1 MVETFV
7 AAIVCGLFIGILSGL
22 LGIGGGMVMVP
33 ILRLGFGLPAV
44 GATATSLFTIVPTSV
59 TGFVTHIRNK
69 TCVPKLGIAA
79 GIGGAIMSPVGVLLA
94 NASPAWLVMLVAA
107 VIMCYS
113 SFNMFRKALKAPKE
127 GSLVS
132 KVRQAASAKKNAAAP
147 AKRTPEE
154 REAARQA
161 RLAEMEALRPSLGA
175 RDLLKG
181 SLIGLGAGL
190 ASGYIGV
197 GGGFIMVP
205 LFISV
210 LGISMKQASG
220 TSLIAI
226 LILAI
231 PGVVTQGM
239 LGNIDYVAG
248 LALACGSIPGAVL
261 GATLI
266 QYVPERRLRFLFGC
280 FLVLGAV
287 LLAVN
292 EFGVL

>member
-1 MVETFV
+1 MVEMFL
-7 AAIVCGLFIGILSGL
+7 AAIVCGLFIGMLSGL

-33 ILRLGFGLPAV
+33 LLRLGFGLPAV
-44 GATATSLFTIVPTSV
+44 SATATSLFTIVPTSI

-69 TCVPKLGIAA
+69 TCVPKLGVVA
-79 GIGGAIMSPVGVLLA
+79 GIGGAFMSPVGVLAA
-94 NASPAWLVMLVAA
+94 NVSPAWLVMLAAA
-107 VIMCYS
+107 VIMGYS
-113 SFNMFRKALKAPKE
+113 SVNTFRKASKAPKE
-127 GSLVS
+127 GSLFA
-132 KVRQAASAKKNAAAP
+132 KVKRAFDNRGQNPVPTAAEKAAA
-147 AKRTPEE
+147 
-154 REAARQA
+154 REAH
-161 RLAEMEALRPSLGA
+161 LAEMEAMRPHLSGKQLAQGA
-175 RDLLKG
+175 
-181 SLIGLGAGL
+181 LIGLAAGF

-205 LFISV
+205 LFISL

-239 LGNIDYVAG
+239 LGNIDYLAG

-266 QYVPERRLRFLFGC
+266 QYVPERGLRYCFGWFLI
-280 FLVLGAV
+280 LGAM
-287 LLAVN
+287 LLAAN
-292 EFGVL
+292 EFALL

>member
-59 TGFVTHIRNK
+59 TGFVTHIKNK
-69 TCVPKLGIAA
+69 TCVPKLGVAA

-113 SFNMFRKALKAPKE
+113 SFNMFRKAFKAPKE
-127 GSLVS
+127 ESLVS
-132 KVRQAASAKKNAAAP
+132 KVKQGISQRKNAP
-147 AKRTPEE
+147 DSTQDK
-154 REAARQA
+154 EAHAEARKA
-161 RLAEMEALRPSLGA
+161 RLAEMEALRPNLDASQLF
-175 RDLLKG
+175 KG

-205 LFISV
+205 LFISI

-248 LALACGSIPGAVL
+248 LALACGSIPGAAL

-266 QYVPERRLRFLFGC
+266 QYVPERRLRFLFGW

>member
-59 TGFVTHIRNK
+59 TGFVTHIKNK
-69 TCVPKLGIAA
+69 TCVPKLGVAA

-107 VIMCYS
+107 IIMCYS
-113 SFNMFRKALKAPKE
+113 SFNMFRKAFKAPKE
-127 GSLVS
+127 ESLVS
-132 KVRQAASAKKNAAAP
+132 KVRQGISQRKNAMDSALDHEAH
-147 AKRTPEE
+147 AK
-154 REAARQA
+154 ARQE
-161 RLAEMEALRPSLGA
+161 RLAEMEALRPDLGA
-175 RDLLKG
+175 SQLFKG
-181 SLIGLGAGL
+181 ALIGLGAGL

-205 LFISV
+205 LFISL

-248 LALACGSIPGAVL
+248 LALACGSIPGAAL

-266 QYVPERRLRFLFGC
+266 QYVPERRLRFLFGW